1 MECSKTN
8 AYVSELKHKEDELAI
23 QYLPA
28 VKAMAYRLKERLPS
42 SIDFCDLAAIGTE
55 ELVKLARRYDESQND
70 SFWGYGKTRV
80 HGAMLD
86 YLRSLDVVS
95 RSNRKLIK
103 MIDKAIMEHLAEHE
117 NEPSNAELA
126 ELLGES
132 EAKIN
137 DARIASEI
145 YAVMPIDEQLSL
157 SSESSTLDTI
167 EKENLIEVIESVLE
181 FFLSLLELF
190 LGVDI
195 HGPEQGHGNVSLK
208 LLLTLDHQERV
219 RPIFHIKG
227 FYLVELQGIGIYFI
241 RKRIARPPLSAAQGT
256 AALDHE
262 IFDHP
267 MKNEPVVIGALCLFA
282 GFGIFKFF
290 VALGQP
296 YKIIDCFGGLA
307 LEQSHLDIA
316 EGCLNDVHRILLLF
330 FFAGPSDTGRQH
342 TQYRSEYNRRFS
354 HCNKLPFLS
363 YGPSYRFGNHN
374 THCMEL
380 LVQMFHE
387 APFPRPNPFDFGTSK
402 GRRVSLGN
410 LPVALTET
418 RSIKNNKKNNLSP
431 CTPLGIIKRLI

>member
-181 FFLSLLELF
+181 GQSEREQLIIQLYYFEELSLKEISEVL
-190 LGVDI
+190 DI
-195 HGPEQGHGNVSLK
+195 TESRISQIHKALLK
-208 LLLTLDHQERV
+208 
-219 RPIFHIKG
+219 K
-227 FYLVELQGIGIYFI
+227 I
-241 RKRIARPPLSAAQGT
+241 RDS
-256 AALDHE
+256 
-262 IFDHP
+262 
-267 MKNEPVVIGALCLFA
+267 IGAEN
-282 GFGIFKFF
+282 G
-290 VALGQP
+290 
-296 YKIIDCFGGLA
+296 
-307 LEQSHLDIA
+307 
-316 EGCLNDVHRILLLF
+316 
-330 FFAGPSDTGRQH
+330 
-342 TQYRSEYNRRFS
+342 
-354 HCNKLPFLS
+354 
-363 YGPSYRFGNHN
+363 
-374 THCMEL
+374 
-380 LVQMFHE
+380 
-387 APFPRPNPFDFGTSK
+387 
-402 GRRVSLGN
+402 
-410 LPVALTET
+410 
-418 RSIKNNKKNNLSP
+418 
-431 CTPLGIIKRLI
+431 